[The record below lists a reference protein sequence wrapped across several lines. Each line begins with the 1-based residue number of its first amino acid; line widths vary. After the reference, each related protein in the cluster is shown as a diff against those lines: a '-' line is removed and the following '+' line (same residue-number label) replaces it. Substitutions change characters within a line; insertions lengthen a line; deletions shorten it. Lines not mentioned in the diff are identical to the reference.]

1 MSRRFGE
8 WPFIQE
14 LMTRAFGQLAQP
26 LITALKSKSTK
37 CGIKV
42 LIFLGSAVMC
52 TNRIFIS
59 FVHFACFIPL
69 NIRFP
74 PISTRW

>member
-37 CGIKV
+37 CGIKSFY
-42 LIFLGSAVMC
+42 FLGSALPSVTTFIIDC
-52 TNRIFIS
+52 TMWLS
-59 FVHFACFIPL
+59 FSIE
-69 NIRFP
+69 
-74 PISTRW
+74 T